1 MINRILPPQRYS
13 DFKILG
19 NHILKEG
26 LGAVDPAKLIQEQ
39 IKFKNNRLI
48 IQGKRFNLK
57 EYEKIHI
64 IGAGKGVS
72 FLHKGLKKILNKNIN
87 GGIIISPEYQ
97 AFSDNKI
104 KCYPGNHP
112 IPDKQNFHAGQAVI
126 RYVKNKVSE
135 NDLVFVLI
143 TGGASALL
151 SYPRPEISFKGKIKL
166 TQKLITSSAN
176 IREINCVRKHI
187 SAFKGGRL
195 AELIFPAKIISLILS
210 DIIDS
215 PLEDIGSG
223 PSIGDSTSFFDAYA
237 ILQKYNLINT
247 LGPELK
253 NYFLK
258 GRKGRIK
265 DTPLP
270 ELDKF
275 KNNHHFLLGDNGV
288 FLKAAKL
295 SAEKR
300 GIKTHILT
308 SRDKG
313 DATEIAKL
321 YASIMMEIFKNG
333 QPFKP
338 PVLLI
343 SGGESTV
350 TLRGKGKGGRNQEFV
365 LQMLKELQH
374 MEHPFYVLSMGTDG
388 IDGPTDAA
396 GAWITEKT
404 IKKTKKQKL
413 DIDMHLNNNN
423 SYAFFKSLNQLLTT
437 GPTRTNVMDFRMFYI
452 P

>member
-1 MINRILPPQRYS
+1 MINKILSPQRYS

-39 IKFKNNRLI
+39 IKFKNNRLT

-64 IGAGKGVS
+64 IGAGKGAS
-72 FLHKGLKKILNKNIN
+72 FLFKGLKQILGNKIDD
-87 GGIIISPEYQ
+87 GIIITTAPHK
-97 AFSDNKI
+97 FSDNRI
-104 KCYPGNHP
+104 KCYSGIHP
-112 IPDKQNFHAGQAVI
+112 IPGSKNFRACQAVI
-126 RYVKNKVSE
+126 RYVNTKVSK
-135 NDLVFVLI
+135 NDLIFILI

-151 SYPRPEISFKGKIKL
+151 SYPHPDILSEYKSSLIK
-166 TQKLITSSAN
+166 KLLDSPASIN
-176 IREINCVRKHI
+176 EINCVRKHI
-187 SAFKGGRL
+187 SALKGGRL

-223 PSIGDSTSFFDAYA
+223 PSIGDSTSFSDAYA

-247 LGPELK
+247 LDPELK
-253 NYFLK
+253 KYFLK
-258 GRKGRIK
+258 GRNGRIK

-270 ELDKF
+270 EMDKF

-313 DATEIAKL
+313 EATEIAKL

-343 SGGESTV
+343 GGGESTV

-374 MEHPFYVLSMGTDG
+374 IEHPFYVLSMGTDG

-396 GAWITEKT
+396 GAWIDQKT
-404 IKKTKKQKL
+404 IKRTKKQQL
-413 DIDMHLNNNN
+413 DIDMYLNNNN
-423 SYAFFKSLNQLLTT
+423 SYAFFKSINQLVTT